1 MLKPYPLLVPILQAL
16 LVTFLWSTSFII
28 IKWGLSE
35 IPPLT
40 FAGLRYTIAFL
51 VLLPW
56 ALSPKYRSA
65 LTALRPRQW
74 TRLAFLGVLFYSLT
88 QGAMFMGL
96 SLLPSVTV
104 SLMLNFS
111 PIVVAVMGMI
121 FINEVPTRIQG
132 IGTALFIGG
141 ILVYFY
147 PVSFI
152 HSEWLGLM
160 VMIIGVLVN
169 AGSSLLGR
177 TINHNDDIPPLIVT
191 VVSMGIGAIILLIIG
206 LARDGVPHI
215 GWTNGVLL
223 IWMAVINTA
232 VAFTIWNV
240 TLRSLTAMQSSIIN
254 GTMLIQIA
262 ILAWIFLGESISL
275 KAGIGMTIAT
285 GGAIMVQLKFGRKTA
300 ISAK

>member
-1 MLKPYPLLVPILQAL
+1 MLVPILQAL

-65 LTALRPRQW
+65 LTSLSPRQW

-88 QGAMFMGL
+88 QGAMFIGL

-104 SLMLNFS
+104 SLILNFS
-111 PIVVAVMGMI
+111 PIVVAVMGMV

-132 IGTALFIGG
+132 VGTALFIVG

-160 VMIIGVLVN
+160 VMVVGVLVN
-169 AGSSLLGR
+169 AGSSVLGR
-177 TINHNDDIPPLIVT
+177 TINYNDDIPPLIVT

-206 LARDGVPHI
+206 FTRDGVPHI
-215 GWTNGVLL
+215 GLTNSVLL
-223 IWMAVINTA
+223 LWMAVINTA
-232 VAFTIWNV
+232 LAFTIWNV

-275 KAGIGMTIAT
+275 KAGIGMTIAA
-285 GGAIMVQLKFGRKTA
+285 GGAILVQLKFGRKTA
-300 ISAK
+300 VSIK